1 MRTAEATIEIS
12 WEPSFSL
19 CSVLHPSLP
28 YQVKTPTAL
37 LAKLPALIFVSV
49 LGTCSMIDI
58 ENDFS
63 SMRKTKVWGNDVGV
77 VDGS

>member
-1 MRTAEATIEIS
+1 MGAQLL
-12 WEPSFSL
+12 PLL
-19 CSVLHPSLP
+19 CSFLP

-49 LGTCSMIDI
+49 LGTCSMIDT